1 MEDQTVKPTGHGEMQ
16 GLVESGFLKRVEAD
30 ADHLVGLMRA
40 EQQRGR
46 VRPWSLAELETAT
59 REGRKRLPHHR
70 IVAALI
76 YAIDH
81 RAVRV
86 AGERLDNTVFSPPT
100 GGLPPSGATS

>member
-1 MEDQTVKPTGHGEMQ
+1 M
-16 GLVESGFLKRVEAD
+16 VESGFLKRVQAD

-70 IVAALI
+70 IVAALV

-81 RAVRV
+81 GDIRV
-86 AGERLDNTVFSPPT
+86 GGERLDNTVFSPAI
-100 GGLPPSGATS
+100 GALPPLGGMS